1 MNSIIIVKTSEIEV
15 QPFVFDDFTQDKETN
30 GTIKKVTKKE
40 LKILANDLGL
50 MYEDSDII
58 FVKKMLTAYLK
69 KMK

>member
-1 MNSIIIVKTSEIEV
+1 LNSIIIVKTSEIEV
-15 QPFVFDDFTQDKETN
+15 QPFVLDDFTQDKETN